1 MVENNQE
8 PTTALKPLSFNAKL
22 GIGGFAFAILYMLF
36 APYLSS
42 PPSPQKQENL
52 AATTSPKHTGGWYVP
67 TGTQVQMIATAP
79 GCSKLE
85 NLTKFR
91 ALATEHDRDAVSRM
105 VDQGDCEIIEK
116 GTYVTAEDTSVWKSA
131 ECVRKAGET
140 DCLWTLVAATNGE
153 KK

>member
-8 PTTALKPLSFNAKL
+8 PTNALKPLSFNAKL
-22 GIGGFAFAILYMLF
+22 GIGGFAFIVLYMMF
-36 APYLSS
+36 APYFAS
-42 PPSPQKQENL
+42 PPS
-52 AATTSPKHTGGWYVP
+52 TSPKQEIVTTAAPAHTGGWYVP

-91 ALATEHDRDAVSRM
+91 TLATEHDRDAVSRM

-131 ECVRKAGET
+131 ECVRKAGDT
-140 DCLWTLVAATNGE
+140 DCLWTLVDATDG
-153 KK
+153 KKE